1 MDVIINVLLGD
12 LEGASSIINEL
23 HVETYG
29 TMDRK
34 EKVEFI
40 LEQMRLTIANKDMVR
55 AQIISKVR
63 NFLFIMIHNLENLRK
78 FQLVIS
84 KMKKKKFKN

>member
-1 MDVIINVLLGD
+1 MTNSEHIILGD
-12 LEGASSIINEL
+12 LEGAASIINEL

-55 AQIISKVR
+55 AQIISKVCILY
-63 NFLFIMIHNLENLRK
+63 LFHMI
-78 FQLVIS
+78 
-84 KMKKKKFKN
+84 

>member
-1 MDVIINVLLGD
+1 M
-12 LEGASSIINEL
+12 EGASSIINEL

-63 NFLFIMIHNLENLRK
+63 NFVFIMIHNFENFRK

-84 KMKKKKFKN
+84 KMKKKKFKNWN

>member
-1 MDVIINVLLGD
+1 M
-12 LEGASSIINEL
+12 EGASSIINEL

-63 NFLFIMIHNLENLRK
+63 NFLFIMIHNFENFRK

>member
-1 MDVIINVLLGD
+1 M
-12 LEGASSIINEL
+12 EGASSIINEL

-63 NFLFIMIHNLENLRK
+63 NFLFIIIHNFENLRK

-84 KMKKKKFKN
+84 KMKKKKFKNWN

>member
-1 MDVIINVLLGD
+1 MVRNRLRHRSLRHILGD
-12 LEGASSIINEL
+12 LEGAASIINEL

-55 AQIISKVR
+55 AQIISKV
-63 NFLFIMIHNLENLRK
+63 FSSDITSYCMAHTII
-78 FQLVIS
+78 IS
-84 KMKKKKFKN
+84 H

>member
-1 MDVIINVLLGD
+1 MGSHNSEIMCPFNVITNHNIILGD
-12 LEGASSIINEL
+12 LEGAASIINEL

-55 AQIISKVR
+55 AQIISKVCIR
-63 NFLFIMIHNLENLRK
+63 
-78 FQLVIS
+78 QLYRIVYTYI
-84 KMKKKKFKN
+84 